1 MPDSFIHKLNESNTN
16 LNNKDYVI
24 FDVLDS
30 VKLTYD
36 SKKIS
41 FSTLNNTITANLIPY
56 LDTIYIRT
64 SAEEEES
71 TIKISETNFSVEK
84 PSIFKDTID
93 MDDNP
98 ISNVGDP
105 VNQKDAVNLNYLTNT
120 LSEELSLY
128 MPISGGEFVSNVTFK
143 GISEKYNQL
152 PALST
157 LILNLSSGNNFE
169 INLNTNISSISVNNI
184 PSTNAFTITLVIK
197 QLGVVGNYFDIT
209 WNINGSTVK
218 WAQDAVPTI
227 TKTTNKFD
235 IFAISKFGS
244 NWFGFVGGQEF

>member
-16 LNNKDYVI
+16 LNNKDFVI

-41 FSTLNNTITANLIPY
+41 FSTLNNTITSNLIPF
-56 LDTIYIRT
+56 LDTLYIRT
-64 SAEEEES
+64 ATEEEES
-71 TIKISETNFSVEK
+71 TITVTDDSFSVDK
-84 PSIFKDTID
+84 PSTFKDSVD
-93 MDDNP
+93 MDNNP
-98 ISNVGDP
+98 ITNIADP
-105 VNQKDAVNLNYLTNT
+105 VNDKDAVNLSFLRNT
-120 LSEELSLY
+120 LAEEVSLY
-128 MPISGGEFVSNVTFK
+128 MPLSGGTFASNVSFK

-152 PALST
+152 TSSNS

-169 INLNTNISSISVNNI
+169 INLNTNVNSISVNNI
-184 PSTNAFTITLVIK
+184 PGTDAFTITLVIK
-197 QLGVVGNYFDIT
+197 QLGTVGNYFDIT
-209 WNINGSTVK
+209 WNINGSNVK
-218 WAQDAVPTI
+218 WSQDAAPTI
-227 TKTTNKFD
+227 TKTTNKID